1 MIFDGI
7 DQAVLFLIKTIRKH
21 FAGHDECIIL
31 KVCRE
36 VIKQGSDAINR
47 VGIQKRHNNYD
58 E

>member
-7 DQAVLFLIKTIRKH
+7 DQAVLFLIKTIRQH
-21 FAGHDECIIL
+21 FAWHDECIIL
-31 KVCRE
+31 EVCRE
-36 VIKQGSDAINR
+36 IIEQGSDAINR